1 MSLALVWSQADQ
13 HVGTAARRIRRDDF
27 GRLVQAAELLRQARE
42 RADASA
48 EAAAA
53 AERAAR
59 ERGHAEGLRAGTE
72 QGLRQVLARLHDEA
86 TLATRRADALA
97 GLLADALAEVLAGV
111 APEALLRAQVRR
123 ALAAAGERQAARL
136 LVAPARVD
144 QARALLAEWY
154 GSQRHAGA
162 PPGVVVLGSAQ
173 LADADVVL
181 ECQGAVLDGRISVQL
196 AAWRDAVHQLL
207 QRDEAAD
214 AR

>member
-1 MSLALVWSQADQ
+1 VSLALVWSQGGE

-48 EAAAA
+48 AHAAA
-53 AERAAR
+53 AERAGR
-59 ERGHAEGLRAGTE
+59 ERGHAEGLREGTE
-72 QGLRQVLARLHDEA
+72 LGLRQVLARLHDEA
-86 TLATRRADALA
+86 TQRKRRVDALA
-97 GLLADALAEVLAGV
+97 GLLADALGEVLAGV

-144 QARALLAEWY
+144 EARALLAEWH
-154 GSQRHAGA
+154 GGVPA
-162 PPGVVVLGSAQ
+162 GVVVLASAQ
-173 LADADVVL
+173 LGDGDVVL
-181 ECQGAVLDGRISVQL
+181 ECQGAVFDGRIAAQL
-196 AAWRDAVHQLL
+196 AAWRDAVHVLL
-207 QRDEAAD
+207 ERDEAAD